1 MCFDYHDSY
10 LKSTM
15 KIKDG
20 NLSTLRKMYAS
31 IEEQE
36 KFFFIVTY
44 IYTLSMNCS
53 GDLTHTVV
61 GIKLILTVK

>member
-1 MCFDYHDSY
+1 M
-10 LKSTM
+10 
-15 KIKDG
+15 
-20 NLSTLRKMYAS
+20 STLRKMYAS

-36 KFFFIVTY
+36 KLFFIVTY

-61 GIKLILTVK
+61 DIKLILTVK